1 MEEKSTDNLIA
12 HLRGERL
19 RQELS
24 QVQLGHLVGAPQSQ
38 ITRIESGASDIR
50 LSTLLELAHALGL
63 EPVLVPK
70 VLLPAVRHVMAH
82 RQENIDSPKPP
93 AEPRRLLG
101 NEPEDELG

>member
-1 MEEKSTDNLIA
+1 MKEKNPDDLIA
-12 HLRGERL
+12 HLRGERQ
-19 RQELS
+19 RQDLS
-24 QVQLGHLVGAPQSQ
+24 QVQLGQLVGAPQSQ

-50 LSTLLELAHALGL
+50 LSTLIELAHALGL

-82 RQENIDSPKPP
+82 HQQSSDFPNPP